1 MSEPECFQRSLE
13 ALAERFPRIH
23 AEVKDAGADVE
34 PIHADG
40 VIVDLKIGEQRLYDG
55 DGRTM
60 ADGQVET
67 FLKKPLRF
75 GVSDP
80 RGAGLGSP
88 VGMRMLERLR
98 RELVDMGQPLLDRF
112 PSTGSYFLVVYGVG
126 LGHHLRRLIAE
137 TKAKWV
143 FIVEPLPDLLH
154 WSLKAIDWQA
164 LFEEAEERGVQIKL
178 SCESDPQR
186 VNTWIMDGIEPIG
199 FGFLDGSFAYIHY
212 PLWALRNAR
221 ERFIDS
227 VDRRFMA
234 RGFYEDELVMSG
246 NAVSNM
252 LDHRAHFVDGQ
263 PMLQRPEPVF
273 IVGSGPSVD
282 ASIPTIR
289 RWRDR
294 AVVISCG
301 TGLRVLLR
309 QGITPDFHVEIEN
322 GAWVPEVLSLAG
334 QYGDLKKIT
343 LVTTFTVHPS
353 VPPLFGETFFFFRD
367 SVSST
372 VMLLRGRREVLGAAP
387 TVANTAL
394 TLGSIFG
401 FTEFYLFGIDCGVR
415 DGAANHS
422 RDSVYHDVD
431 AWRDKAK
438 NFKYPT
444 EVLANFG
451 GIAFTDWLLDWSCG
465 MLNQVI
471 RLRDLTAYNCSD
483 GALIEQAIPMVP
495 ESVDL
500 ADRPCEA
507 GQAKAELRHR
517 LVRIAP
523 GEMTAGVDFASI
535 ADEMD
540 NLYRDVCALVDRVVN
555 EGGGFAEIYTE
566 VHAFLA
572 RAGNGYRG
580 GCSIPLGS
588 ISSITRIG
596 LFYGLRLSDLQQR
609 QRLFEVFIEEYKAIC
624 AFMCEETAA
633 MLRGFASRQQG
644 LLGLRAG

>member
-1 MSEPECFQRSLE
+1 MSQTERLTRSLA

-23 AEVKDAGADVE
+23 AEVKDAGADIE
-34 PIHADG
+34 PIYADG
-40 VIVDLKIGEQRLYDG
+40 VIVDLKVGEQRLYDG
-55 DGRTM
+55 DGRTI
-60 ADGQVET
+60 ADEQVET

-88 VGMRMLERLR
+88 VGMRMLERMR

-143 FIVEPLPDLLH
+143 FLVEPLPDLLH
-154 WSLKAIDWQA
+154 GSLQAIDWQD
-164 LFEEAEERGVQIKL
+164 LFDEADKLGVRIKL
-178 SCESDPQR
+178 SCETDPQR
-186 VNTWIMDGIEPIG
+186 INTWLMDEIDAIGI
-199 FGFLDGSFAYIHY
+199 GFLDGSFAFIHH
-212 PLWALRNAR
+212 PLWTLKNAR

-227 VDRRFMA
+227 VDRRFLA
-234 RGFYEDELVMSG
+234 RGFYEDELIMSG
-246 NAVSNM
+246 NAVANM
-252 LDHRAHFVDGQ
+252 IEHPAHFVDGQ
-263 PMLQRPEPVF
+263 PMLQRSEPVF

-322 GAWVPEVLSLAG
+322 GAWVPEVLSLAA
-334 QYGDLKKIT
+334 QHGDLKKIT
-343 LVTTFTVHPS
+343 LVTTYTVHPS

-372 VMLLRGRREVLGAAP
+372 VMLSRGRREVLGAAP

-394 TLGSIFG
+394 TLASIFG
-401 FTEFYLFGIDCGVR
+401 FTEYYLFGIDCGVR
-415 DGAANHS
+415 EGAANHS

-451 GIAFTDWLLDWSCG
+451 GVAFTDWLLDWSCG

-483 GALIEQAIPMVP
+483 GALIEQAIPKLP

-500 ADRPCEA
+500 ADRPIEA
-507 GQAKAELRHR
+507 GRAKAELRQR
-517 LVRIAP
+517 LAKVAP
-523 GEMTAGVDFASI
+523 GDMTNGVDFSSV

-540 NLYRDVCALVDRVVN
+540 NLLGDVCALVDRVAD
-555 EGGGFAEIYTE
+555 EGGSFAEIYTE
-566 VHAFLA
+566 VHKFLA
-572 RAGNGYRG
+572 RAGSLYRG
-580 GCSIPLGS
+580 GCSIPVGS
-588 ISSITRIG
+588 ISSLTRIG
-596 LFYGLRLSDLQQR
+596 LFYGLRLSEPEHR
-609 QRLFEVFIEEYKAIC
+609 QRLFEVYVEEYKAIC
-624 AFMCEETAA
+624 RFMCEETAA
-633 MLRGFASRQQG
+633 MLRDFASRQQV
-644 LLGLRAG
+644 LLAAVG